1 MNTLRHIIAYA
12 YWVPINENTKLA
24 KQYVVSVI
32 SKRLRSI
39 GSGAQISSEELEKKA
54 LSSPEVKQIFD
65 LTKGHPGYT
74 LAFLRFYFEQKINI
88 TQPAGVDE
96 VRSLDRLMSI
106 IKDKKHIISQLDHN
120 IDYYASQKSEEGTVT
135 GFEAIADEIRTLER
149 AKDAKWFIDGL
160 PKPLRDQYRAL
171 STSEQA
177 TVITLAVQLKEIGTT
192 AINRLFEKI
201 KAFTSW
207 TIKDVIDYTSNYVKG
222 YSNLGMSK
230 KIVELEELEPEA
242 GIIYSDDQYLVLSVR
257 TENSQKKLCAIANW
271 CINRGSFT
279 SYAKDGV
286 QLNIFNFGIEPSDPL
301 FLTGT
306 TIYYTGKVYTSHD
319 INDKLI
325 KKSDDPAK
333 HLTDLGYPEKLVSTV
348 IGEFQ
353 NEVGIK
359 KTIVDLKIDASTPV
373 ALLFSILKNSYL
385 VDLQNNLKIME
396 VVLSNIRG
404 RIKSGMSRKQV
415 VTFYT
420 QYGVLSKFSAQVLKE
435 LLGDLTETELQSIL
449 TSTIQKF
456 KMVHRAS
463 SSVAKLP
470 PQIKNVIAQEKDILR
485 ELGYVDTK

>member
-1 MNTLRHIIAYA
+1 MRHIISYTH
-12 YWVPINENTKLA
+12 WVPINENTKLA
-24 KQYVVSVI
+24 KQYVISVI
-32 SKRLRSI
+32 SKKISKKREE
-39 GSGAQISSEELEKKA
+39 GVQISSEELEKTA
-54 LSSPEVKQIFD
+54 LSSPVVKQIFD

-74 LAFLRFYFEQKINI
+74 LAFLRFYFEQKIAI
-88 TQPAGVDE
+88 TQPANENE
-96 VRSLDRLMSI
+96 VKSLDRLMSI
-106 IKDKKHIISQLDHN
+106 IKDKKHIISQLEHN
-120 IDYYASQKSEEGTVT
+120 IDYYASQKSEEGTTIT
-135 GFEAIADEIRTLER
+135 GFEAMADEIRTLER

-160 PKPLRDQYRAL
+160 PKPLRDQYRAA
-171 STSEQA
+171 SKSEQA
-177 TVITLAVQLKEIGTT
+177 TVITLAVQLKDLGTS

-207 TIKDVIDYTSNYVKG
+207 TIKDVIAYTSNYVKG
-222 YSNLGMSK
+222 YSNLGLSK
-230 KIVELEELEPEA
+230 KIAELEALEPEA
-242 GIIYSDDQYLVLSVR
+242 GIVYSDDQYLVLSVR

-279 SYAKDGV
+279 SYARDGV

-306 TIYYTGKVYTSHD
+306 TIYYSGKVRTSHD
-319 INDKLI
+319 INDKYI
-325 KKSDDPAK
+325 VKSEDPAK

-359 KTIVDLKIDASTPV
+359 NIVTDLKIDASTPE

-396 VVLSNIRG
+396 VVLSIIRG

-415 VTFYT
+415 VTFYI

-463 SSVAKLP
+463 SSITKLP
-470 PQIKNVIAQEKDILR
+470 PQIKNAIAQEKDILR